1 MDDPAA
7 DPLYRDPVLA
17 SFYDVANGW
26 AADFDFCQH
35 LAEGAGSVLD
45 LGCGTGE
52 LATALADRRRV
63 VGVDP
68 AAAMLDI
75 ARTRPGGRAVE
86 WVEADAR
93 LLALGERFD
102 LVVLTGHTFQV
113 FLSDADQLA
122 VLRVI
127 AAHLAPGGRFI
138 LDSRNPRHRSWEG
151 RDRKSTTHRITHPD
165 LGACEAWNEA
175 AFDDETGIL
184 TYVNGYRVLATG
196 AEHAAEARIRYT
208 PQPEL
213 ADRIAAA
220 GLAVNR
226 WLGDWQGSAYQPDA
240 REIIPL
246 GRRA

>member
-7 DPLYRDPVLA
+7 DPLYRDPTLA

-35 LAEGAGSVLD
+35 LADGAASVLD
-45 LGCGTGE
+45 LGCGTGQ
-52 LATALADRRRV
+52 LAAALAGRRRV
-63 VGVDP
+63 VAVDP

-75 ARTRPGGRAVE
+75 ARARPGGAAVE

-93 LLALGERFD
+93 RLALGDRFD

-113 FLSDADQLA
+113 FLTDSDQWA

-127 AAHLAPGGRFI
+127 AAHLAPGGRFVF
-138 LDSRNPRHRSWEG
+138 DSRNPRHRSWEG
-151 RDRKSTTHRITHPD
+151 RDRRSTTHRITHPE
-165 LGACEAWNEA
+165 LGPCEAWNQA
-175 AFDDETGIL
+175 FFDDQTGIL

-196 AEHAAEARIRYT
+196 REHAAEARIRYT
-208 PQPEL
+208 PQPDL
-213 ADRIAAA
+213 AARIAEA
-220 GLAVNR
+220 GLAVER
-226 WLGDWQGSAYQPDA
+226 WLGDWQGGPYDPEA

-246 GRRA
+246 GYHA